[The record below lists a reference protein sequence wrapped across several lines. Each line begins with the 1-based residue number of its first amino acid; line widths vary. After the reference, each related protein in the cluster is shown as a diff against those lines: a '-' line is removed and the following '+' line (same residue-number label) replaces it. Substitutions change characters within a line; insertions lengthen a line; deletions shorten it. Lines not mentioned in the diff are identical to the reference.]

1 MNMNNQF
8 GCDEIT
14 EMYLDSLGCSYF
26 GGEEKFVK
34 DFRDLYVW
42 RNHIP
47 SRSSA
52 TSCRATSRNMNCT
65 ASPAKCADV
74 PLRSLPTSPKGCGK
88 RSNGDFQ
95 RFLGIA
101 AGSASELEYH
111 FLLARDLEL
120 MTADQYKALNSS
132 VLEVKRMLATLI
144 LKIENERL
152 AGGLLSAECYFLKLS
167 ISRLTFLYLRAR
179 ITK

>member
-1 MNMNNQF
+1 MRR
-8 GCDEIT
+8 C
-14 EMYLDSLGCSYF
+14 
-26 GGEEKFVK
+26 
-34 DFRDLYVW
+34 
-42 RNHIP
+42 
-47 SRSSA
+47 A
-52 TSCRATSRNMNCT
+52 
-65 ASPAKCADV
+65 ASIAANIAE
-74 PLRSLPTSPKGCGK
+74 GCGK

-152 AGGLLSAECYFLKLS
+152 AG
-167 ISRLTFLYLRAR
+167 
-179 ITK
+179 